1 MDDSKIIELYME
13 RSEQAISETSKKYG
27 RYCHYIAYSILH
39 NDEDSEECV
48 NDTYLRA
55 WNSIPPKRP
64 SKLQTFL
71 GKITRNL
78 SLNKWEKLS
87 AEKRGAGQTSLILD
101 ELSECIPA
109 EQDAVNTVEN
119 MVIRDVLD
127 RFLDELPAETRKIF
141 VRRYFY
147 MSPVKEIADEYGLTD
162 SNLNHTGIYLYSKG
176 KIMIHLTFDYKT
188 DEKCTT
194 PGQYLKYHRTFQG
207 FTTRELA
214 EKVGIVPATLVLYEN
229 DRHPIKHSTAVALAN
244 ALGIDRNRLLD
255 KYTAFVD
262 YPYSSLLKKV
272 RQELSLTQMQMAE
285 VIGIGQ
291 TSYSGWEREIRVPR
305 RKEYEKILAALKK
318 LKVNVD
324 TYLCHPAST

>member
-147 MSPVKEIADEYGLTD
+147 MSPVKEIADEYGL
-162 SNLNHTGIYLYSKG
+162 SESKVTVT
-176 KIMIHLTFDYKT
+176 LF
-188 DEKCTT
+188 
-194 PGQYLKYHRTFQG
+194 RTRG
-207 FTTRELA
+207 
-214 EKVGIVPATLVLYEN
+214 
-229 DRHPIKHSTAVALAN
+229 
-244 ALGIDRNRLLD
+244 
-255 KYTAFVD
+255 
-262 YPYSSLLKKV
+262 
-272 RQELSLTQMQMAE
+272 
-285 VIGIGQ
+285 
-291 TSYSGWEREIRVPR
+291 
-305 RKEYEKILAALKK
+305 K
-318 LKVNVD
+318 LKSVFIVLPLEKPCNIRRFRLSNPQTVCTFPCFFPYGLKQGKD
-324 TYLCHPAST
+324 FYSPLTTLSSSRAELRFASLVEWA

>member
-1 MDDSKIIELYME
+1 MEDAQIIALYWSRDGE
-13 RSEQAISETSKKYG
+13 AIRQTDEKYG
-27 RYCHYIAYSILH
+27 AYCFTIAQRIVQSH
-39 NDEDSEECV
+39 EDSEECV

-147 MSPVKEIADEYGLTD
+147 MSPVKEIADEYGL
-162 SNLNHTGIYLYSKG
+162 SESKVTVT
-176 KIMIHLTFDYKT
+176 LF
-188 DEKCTT
+188 
-194 PGQYLKYHRTFQG
+194 RTRG
-207 FTTRELA
+207 
-214 EKVGIVPATLVLYEN
+214 
-229 DRHPIKHSTAVALAN
+229 
-244 ALGIDRNRLLD
+244 
-255 KYTAFVD
+255 
-262 YPYSSLLKKV
+262 
-272 RQELSLTQMQMAE
+272 
-285 VIGIGQ
+285 
-291 TSYSGWEREIRVPR
+291 
-305 RKEYEKILAALKK
+305 K
-318 LKVNVD
+318 LKSVLEKEGI
-324 TYLCHPAST
+324 TL

>member
-1 MDDSKIIELYME
+1 MIWMIAKSQSFTWNVPNKPYLKLPRNTEDTATTLPTAFCITMKI
-13 RSEQAISETSKKYG
+13 R
-27 RYCHYIAYSILH
+27 R
-39 NDEDSEECV
+39 NRV

-147 MSPVKEIADEYGLTD
+147 MSPVKEIADEYGL
-162 SNLNHTGIYLYSKG
+162 SESKVTVT
-176 KIMIHLTFDYKT
+176 LF
-188 DEKCTT
+188 
-194 PGQYLKYHRTFQG
+194 RTRG
-207 FTTRELA
+207 
-214 EKVGIVPATLVLYEN
+214 
-229 DRHPIKHSTAVALAN
+229 
-244 ALGIDRNRLLD
+244 
-255 KYTAFVD
+255 
-262 YPYSSLLKKV
+262 
-272 RQELSLTQMQMAE
+272 
-285 VIGIGQ
+285 
-291 TSYSGWEREIRVPR
+291 
-305 RKEYEKILAALKK
+305 K
-318 LKVNVD
+318 LKSVLEKEGI
-324 TYLCHPAST
+324 TL